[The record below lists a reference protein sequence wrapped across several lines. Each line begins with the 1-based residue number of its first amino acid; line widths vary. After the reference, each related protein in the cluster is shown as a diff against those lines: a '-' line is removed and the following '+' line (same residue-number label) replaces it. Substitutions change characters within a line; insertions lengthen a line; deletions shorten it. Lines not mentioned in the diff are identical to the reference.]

1 MKYIFLL
8 LFLISSNSYADTFA
22 SCNTL
27 FYKIPIYKI
36 ANTTELCNDEYA
48 VLYSNIYKV
57 PLFTYEKIEIDNTIP
72 RKSTFKTDYRIDKN
86 YRSYTIDYTNSG
98 YDRGHMAPSSDMTS
112 IESQQQSFLMSN
124 IVPQSPKNNQV
135 QWRQLEEKIRLL
147 NYKTK
152 YIITGTIFTN
162 ELYIK
167 NNIRV
172 PSQLYKIVY
181 VNKCYYAWIIDNK
194 DNAVVKT
201 ITLQTIYKKTG
212 IKYKLSNKKCV

>member
-1 MKYIFLL
+1 MAEVKRI
-8 LFLISSNSYADTFA
+8 
-22 SCNTL
+22 
-27 FYKIPIYKI
+27 
-36 ANTTELCNDEYA
+36 TTPLTKEMARSLKAGDS
-48 VLYSNIYKV
+48 VL
-57 PLFTYEKIEIDNTIP
+57 
-72 RKSTFKTDYRIDKN
+72 
-86 YRSYTIDYTNSG
+86 
-98 YDRGHMAPSSDMTS
+98 
-112 IESQQQSFLMSN
+112 
-124 IVPQSPKNNQV
+124 
-135 QWRQLEEKIRLL
+135 
-147 NYKTK
+147 
-152 YIITGTIFTN
+152 ITGTIFTN

>member
-1 MKYIFLL
+1 
-8 LFLISSNSYADTFA
+8 
-22 SCNTL
+22 
-27 FYKIPIYKI
+27 
-36 ANTTELCNDEYA
+36 
-48 VLYSNIYKV
+48 
-57 PLFTYEKIEIDNTIP
+57 
-72 RKSTFKTDYRIDKN
+72 
-86 YRSYTIDYTNSG
+86 
-98 YDRGHMAPSSDMTS
+98 MAPSSDMTS

-124 IVPQSPKNNQV
+124 IVPQAPKNNQV